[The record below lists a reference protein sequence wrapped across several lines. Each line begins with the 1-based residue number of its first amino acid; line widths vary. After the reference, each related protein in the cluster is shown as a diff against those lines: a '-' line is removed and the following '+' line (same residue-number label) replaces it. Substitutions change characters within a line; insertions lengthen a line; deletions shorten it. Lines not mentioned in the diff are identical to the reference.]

1 MSEPS
6 DLQTAPW
13 RGPVSEPGGFGRE
26 RSGFGFPA
34 TPFEKARYRAS
45 PISRLSRI
53 ILLIAAFF
61 CGWALLR
68 IGPISLTFSDLLLSL
83 VLVVMLSRGE
93 VNIRPFGN
101 LTIFWLMGLG
111 LMLGGLLIGTI
122 INGGVDRW
130 LIVVAQYLFAFLLLP
145 MLLTGQQLSLT
156 RILPALFVL
165 GIAVSQLIGITAM
178 LLFENADTKDLLG
191 NGFLTGN
198 GRVGAMTGAAHP
210 NGAMTAFAL
219 PMLLYS
225 IRERIMPFGIGLIC
239 GVLLVWGL
247 LASGSFTGFVAGIV
261 AVAVYFA
268 VSGLR
273 MLLRAAILGAIGLG
287 LFLASGLPLPSAF
300 EDRVAGAIST
310 GNIEEAGTY
319 TGRSLLIED
328 AWNRAD
334 DNLLVGL
341 GVDRFR
347 EVSVYGAPVHELHL
361 LILNE
366 GGVIGFLGLLIV
378 LLTMLG
384 AAFVAIGRSRPE
396 GAMIL
401 AVVFVFN
408 VYTFS
413 IPHMY
418 SRVWILPVL
427 LAMATIFARRATSS
441 SPIDGA
447 VPLR

>member
-13 RGPVSEPGGFGRE
+13 QGPAGEPGGFARE
-26 RSGFGFPA
+26 RSGFGFPT

-53 ILLIAAFF
+53 ILLIAVFF

-68 IGPISLTFSDLLLSL
+68 IGQISLTFSDVLLSL

-93 VNIRPFGN
+93 INMRPFGN

-111 LMLGGLLIGTI
+111 LMLAGLLIGTI
-122 INGGVDRW
+122 VNGGVDRW
-130 LIVVAQYLFAFLLLP
+130 LIVVAQYLFAFFLLP

-156 RILPALFVL
+156 RILPALFVF
-165 GIAVSQLIGITAM
+165 GIAVSQLIGISAM

-198 GRVGAMTGAAHP
+198 GRVGAMTGEANP
-210 NGAMTAFAL
+210 NGAMIAFAL

-225 IRERIMPFGIGLIC
+225 IRERTIPLSFGIIC

-247 LASGSFTGFVAGIV
+247 MASGSFTGFVAGIV
-261 AVAVYFA
+261 AVAVYFT

-273 MLLRAAILGAIGLG
+273 VLLRAVVLGAIGLA

-300 EDRVAGAIST
+300 ENRVAGAIST

-319 TGRSLLIED
+319 TGRSLLIEE

-334 DNLLVGL
+334 DNILIGL

-366 GGVIGFLGLLIV
+366 GGIVGFVGLLIV
-378 LLTMLG
+378 LLTMVG
-384 AAFVAIGRSRPE
+384 AAFVAIGRSRTE

-427 LAMATIFARRATSS
+427 LAMATVFARRATSS
-441 SPIDGA
+441 SPIDGTA
-447 VPLR
+447 PVR